1 MAQKL
6 IAKGAEADVFT
17 GSIANIPAVFKK
29 RKPKA
34 YRVKALDEAIRS
46 TRTKKE
52 ARLLHAAK
60 SAGAKCP
67 LVLSVGKN
75 EIAMTRLNGKL
86 MRELDE
92 RKMIAVAPAIGTL
105 LASLHSAGI
114 THGDFTPA
122 NIMVDGREVAV
133 IDFGLG
139 EFARDDEELAT
150 DLLLMKKSVPAAAY
164 AAFLKAY
171 CKARGPGAQ
180 GKAAV
185 ATLARL
191 EEIEKRGRYVV
202 RGALA

>member
-1 MAQKL
+1 MSSLKL
-6 IAKGAEADVFT
+6 IAKGAEADVYM
-17 GSIANIPAVFKK
+17 GSLAGMQAVFKM

-60 SAGAKCP
+60 EAGAACP
-67 LVLSVGKN
+67 LVLSVSN
-75 EIAMTRLNGKL
+75 YEIGMTRMKGKL

-92 RKMIAVAPAIGTL
+92 RKLAAVAPAVGTL
-105 LASLHSAGI
+105 LASLHEAGM

-122 NIMVDGREVAV
+122 NIMVDGRSVAV

-139 EFARDDEELAT
+139 EFTHNDEELAT
-150 DLLLMKKSVPAAAY
+150 DLLLMKKSVPARAY
-164 AAFLKAY
+164 GAFLRTY
-171 CKARGPGAQ
+171 CKARGSS
-180 GKAAV
+180 V
-185 ATLARL
+185 NATLARL

>member
-1 MAQKL
+1 MKL
-6 IAKGAEADVFT
+6 MAKGAEADVYA
-17 GSIANIPAVFKK
+17 GELAGLQAVFKM

-34 YRVKALDEAIRS
+34 YRVKALDEAIRA

-60 SAGAKCP
+60 SAGAACP
-67 LVLSVGKN
+67 LVLSVGN
-75 EIAMTRLNGKL
+75 YEIAMSRLAGKL

-92 RKMIAVAPAIGTL
+92 RKLTTVAPVIGKL
-105 LASLHSAGI
+105 LASLHEAGI

-122 NIMVDGREVAV
+122 NIIVDGSSVSV

-139 EFARDDEELAT
+139 EFTRDDEELAT

-164 AAFLKAY
+164 ARFLRAY
-171 CKARGPGAQ
+171 CKARGSSAN
-180 GKAAV
+180 